1 VVGLGLGY
9 FLSAR
14 LGLRL
19 THGGIVSPVWP
30 PAGVALAGL
39 LVLGRRVWPGIVI
52 ASLALGWHMGPVI
65 ALSGAAAQTLAPLT
79 AATVLA
85 SRPFTTS
92 LARVGDVVHL
102 VVVGAASMLLSAGIG
117 TAALVTA
124 GAVDTSA
131 WARVGLLWWL
141 GDTMGVV
148 LVTPLLLTLSAPN
161 PIGRRR
167 GEAAALVAATAIST
181 RLLFGGNLPL
191 IFLVF
196 PFALWAGLRLGP
208 AVAAAVNTIVAG
220 VAIWATAQ
228 GNGPF
233 STLPDTARFAVLEA
247 FNAGVAI
254 TSLVLAGAVST
265 AVRLTAENERL
276 HAQIRTQLE
285 EVVASRARIVQ
296 AGYRERRRV
305 ERDLHDGAQQRLVSL
320 AYSLG
325 LALSR
330 LKPGESPQLQ
340 ASLVRASEDVKAAL
354 SELRALAQGIHPAV
368 LTQVGLVAALESL
381 AEQMALPVEV
391 EAPERRYPPVV
402 EATAYF
408 VASEALTNV
417 AKHAHATMAR
427 VSIAEMDGRLILS
440 VADDGI
446 GGADPA
452 RGSGLTGLVDR
463 VAALEGRVMIDSPL
477 GRGTEVRAELPCDW
491 S

>member
-1 VVGLGLGY
+1 VVALGLAY
-9 FLSAR
+9 FLSAQV
-14 LGLRL
+14 GLRL
-19 THGGIVSPVWP
+19 THGGVVSPVWP
-30 PAGVALAGL
+30 PAGVAVAGL
-39 LVLGRRVWPGIVI
+39 LVLGRRAWPGIAI
-52 ASLALGWHMGPVI
+52 ASLTLGWHMGPLV
-65 ALSGAAAQTLAPLT
+65 ALGCVAAQTLAPLT
-79 AATVLA
+79 VATVLR

-92 LARVGDVVHL
+92 LARVGDVLHL

-117 TAALVTA
+117 TAALVWA
-124 GAVDTSA
+124 GAVDHRA
-131 WARVGLLWWL
+131 WARVGLVWWL

-148 LVTPLLLTLSAPN
+148 IVAPLLLTLSAPN
-161 PIGRRR
+161 PIGQRR
-167 GEAAALVAATAIST
+167 GEAAALLAATAIST

-191 IFLVF
+191 VFLVF

-233 STLPDTARFAVLEA
+233 STLSDTASFAVLET

-254 TSLVLAGAVST
+254 SSLVLAGAVST
-265 AVRLTAENERL
+265 AVRLTSENERL
-276 HAQIRTQLE
+276 QAEIRTQLD

-296 AGYRERRRV
+296 AAYTERRRV

-325 LALSR
+325 LVLSR
-330 LKPGESPQLQ
+330 LRPGESPQLR
-340 ASLVRASEDVKAAL
+340 ANLVRASEDVKTAL
-354 SELRALAQGIHPAV
+354 AELRALAQGIHPAV
-368 LTQVGLVAALESL
+368 LTQVGLVGALESL
-381 AEQMALPVEV
+381 AEQMVLPVDV

-408 VASEALTNV
+408 VASEALANV

-427 VSIAEMDGRLILS
+427 VTVTEADGRLVLS
-440 VADDGI
+440 VADDGV

-463 VAALEGRVMIDSPL
+463 VAALEGRVRIDSPV
-477 GRGTEVRAELPCDW
+477 GCGTEVRAELPCDW